1 MPPRHFAA
9 LGPPTSPRDPCADL
23 DRYTKA
29 LGPAPHSAGEKTVCR
44 GWRHPPER
52 GCSRRLS
59 QASVLGDQIIEEDK
73 LDHART
79 PCGCAASP
87 MSMILSDSSTQSSG
101 GGTTIQGC
109 RDTGPALSSKKRNL
123 GKVGQLKI
131 LLRRPGI
138 HGVTYLGSICASL
151 YRSEVNEVF
160 GSQLSS
166 APCLATAD
174 APPPSSHHT
183 WTANS
188 WFRRYDRKSRY
199 R

>member
-1 MPPRHFAA
+1 MVE
-9 LGPPTSPRDPCADL
+9 
-23 DRYTKA
+23 
-29 LGPAPHSAGEKTVCR
+29 EK
-44 GWRHPPER
+44 ER
-52 GCSRRLS
+52 G
-59 QASVLGDQIIEEDK
+59 E

-101 GGTTIQGC
+101 GGITIQGC
-109 RDTGPALSSKKRNL
+109 RDTGPALSSKERNL

-138 HGVTYLGSICASL
+138 HGVTYLESICASL
-151 YRSEVNEVF
+151 YRSEVNEVV

-188 WFRRYDRKSRY
+188 WFRRYDRKSPASLAHLHPRTTSIDS
-199 R
+199 RSDSLESRRNESAKGKWGTTSHDTRGSLRRL